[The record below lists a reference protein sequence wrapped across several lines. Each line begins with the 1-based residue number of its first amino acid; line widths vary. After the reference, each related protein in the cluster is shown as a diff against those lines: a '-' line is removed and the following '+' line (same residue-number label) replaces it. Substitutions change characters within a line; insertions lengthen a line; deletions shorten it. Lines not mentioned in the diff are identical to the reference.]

1 MKAPHA
7 ATPRNRNSLRAT
19 KRIDCLA
26 KRVIPELLCGLGG
39 IGLQI
44 RDLFLSGRHEE
55 ITTYSVDPQGYT
67 DWGDFM
73 RDYSAVSLLKK
84 YPLLRTD
91 IDKTA
96 VALDKFQKSEDRCRA
111 VNERFVH
118 LRSFS
123 FSHRSLLEMARKE
136 VRRILR
142 GNFSWDAI
150 LPYVSHGPG
159 ATFGTK
165 RDKGHPWY
173 KFGEQTPTVTGECL
187 ALTLAFNE
195 ARPLISE
202 LWASNGIDPKV
213 VLGSKVTTVP
223 KDARSDR
230 VIAIEPLLNMFFQ
243 KGIGG
248 LMRSRLKQAGCDLN
262 DQTRNQ
268 SLAEAGSRDGSL
280 ATIDLASASDSVSRG
295 LVEFMIPPDWLA
307 ALKVCRSTRSL
318 LPDGSYTFIQ
328 KFSSMG
334 NGYTFELESLIF
346 LALSRAVAVHL
357 GESVREVSVYGDD
370 IIVPGT
376 VAGPLIEL
384 LDQVGFSTNMEK
396 TFVSGPFR
404 ESCGK
409 HYFLGR
415 DVTPFYLKK
424 KIVSPD
430 ELFLLVNSIR
440 LLAHRLRG
448 TGWGCCS
455 SLHKAYL
462 LGYSLVPV
470 RFRGYSVPL
479 GYGNGGLLRDFDEV
493 SPQPISCKGWVEG
506 FTSRHLVRRFNK
518 RKADEWPALLWHLS
532 KLERCSSASSDR
544 VCNSTERPLDQLP
557 KGEAGRS
564 EIPSRLYKLVTV
576 KLRVTQ
582 WCGVGPWS

>member
-1 MKAPHA
+1 M
-7 ATPRNRNSLRAT
+7 TT

-26 KRVIPELLCGLGG
+26 TKVIPELLRGFGG
-39 IGLQI
+39 VGIQI
-44 RDLFLSGRHEE
+44 CDLFLHGYHEE
-55 ITTYSVDPQGYT
+55 ITSYSVDPQGYT
-67 DWGDFM
+67 DWGCFM
-73 RDYSAVSLLKK
+73 RDYCAVSLLRK
-84 YPLLRTD
+84 YTMLRTK
-91 IDKTA
+91 IDKSS
-96 VALDKFQKSEDRCRA
+96 VAMTKFQESEARCRA
-111 VNERFVH
+111 VNARFSH

-123 FSHRSLLEMARKE
+123 FKHRSLLEAARAE

-142 GNFSWDAI
+142 GNFTWDAI

-187 ALTLAFNE
+187 ALTLAFNK

-202 LWASNGIDPKV
+202 LWESNGIDPKV

-230 VIAIEPLLNMFFQ
+230 VIAIEPMLNMFFQ

-262 DQTRNQ
+262 DQSVNQ
-268 SLAEAGSRDGSL
+268 SLAKIGSIDGSL

-295 LVEFMIPPDWLA
+295 LVEFMIPPDWLT
-307 ALKVCRSTRSL
+307 ALKVCRSAQFL
-318 LPDGSYTFIQ
+318 LPDGKFHYIQ

-346 LALSRAVAVHL
+346 LAIGRAVVVSL
-357 GESVREVSVYGDD
+357 GGRAREVAVYGDD
-370 IIVPGT
+370 IIVPSS
-376 VAGPLIEL
+376 AASLLIEV
-384 LDQVGFSTNMEK
+384 LDQVGFSTNLEK
-396 TFVSGPFR
+396 TFIDGPFR

-409 HYFLGR
+409 HFFLGH

-424 KIVSPD
+424 KVVSPD
-430 ELFLLVNSIR
+430 ELFLLLNSIR
-440 LLAHRLRG
+440 LLAFRLRG
-448 TGWGCCS
+448 LGWGCCS
-455 SLHKAYL
+455 SLLKAYL
-462 LGYSLVPV
+462 LGYSLVPA

-493 SPQPISCKGWVEG
+493 SPKPKTIRGWVEG
-506 FTSRHLVRRFNK
+506 FTTRHLVRRFGK
-518 RKADEWPALLWHLS
+518 RRADEWPALLWHLS
-532 KLERCSSASSDR
+532 SLERRAASSSGR
-544 VCNSTERPLDQLP
+544 VYVQDERPLSMAP
-557 KGEAGRS
+557 KGAPES
-564 EIPSRLYKLVTV
+564 EIPLRTYKLVAA

-582 WCGVGPWS
+582 WYGVGPWS